1 MIRLKRLLRPLIPD
15 RVMARYRLHQHSRQ
29 IRVNVDVFLDDSRTA
44 RRWLRA
50 TPDTYRVRLTTPLG
64 EPPTGFLLFT
74 DDSLPVDQELVDK
87 AVAVLADPEIGAGV
101 VGDVEGPGLVNRRRV
116 EPKVGPRLIAVRPET
131 LDEVGGSPPG
141 EHPLPGLLARLR
153 DAGHRIGLVPVP
165 PGRAAISRT
174 DPIEADPVVILA
186 AVPMHDIGGGAR
198 STQLTLEFVRQGF
211 HVTLVSLYQAQESVD
226 LGLRYI
232 HPNLEQLRIDNFEP
246 ESLLDRCSQPGLVL
260 VEAPA
265 VPLISQAGKLQKAGW
280 TMIYDMIDN
289 WSDPALG
296 GDWFRSQAE
305 RDLVT
310 AADRVIASAPDLV
323 DQVKRMGREAVLVP
337 NAVNAGIFG
346 VDLPARPDDLP
357 EAEMIIGYHGSLY
370 GDWFDWDALRSVAE
384 AFPEAAIV
392 LIGDDKAP
400 RPAMPANIHFL
411 GLKPQTELPAYL
423 QRFSVGV
430 IPFKVSD
437 TTHAVSP
444 LKAYEYLA
452 SGVPIAAP
460 PLRALEELQGI
471 SFATDL
477 FESVRL
483 ALKGPPPDRNKALRE
498 HSWAS
503 RIRGIMPELFPP
515 APGEPATVVIRPPVH
530 FARNERPLKKG

>member
-1 MIRLKRLLRPLIPD
+1 
-15 RVMARYRLHQHSRQ
+15 MARYRLHQHSRQ
-29 IRVNVDVFLDDSRTA
+29 VRVNVDVFLEDSRKA
-44 RRWLRA
+44 RKWLRA
-50 TPDTYRVRLTTPLG
+50 TPDTYRVRMSTPPA
-64 EPPTGFLLFT
+64 EPPTEFLVLT
-74 DDSLPVDQELVDK
+74 DDSLPVDQKLVDQ
-87 AVAVLADPEIGAGV
+87 AVAVLADPEIGASV
-101 VGDVEGPGLVNRRRV
+101 VGEVAEIRLVDRRRV
-116 EPKVGPRLIAVRPET
+116 EPRVGPRLIVTTADV
-131 LDEVGGSPPG
+131 LSEVGGVPAG
-141 EHPLPGLLARLR
+141 DHPLPGLLARLR
-153 DAGHRIGLVPVP
+153 DAGHRMGLIPTP
-165 PGRAAISRT
+165 LSGAPIERT
-174 DPIEADPVVILA
+174 DPIRRLPVVILA

-198 STQLTLEFVRQGF
+198 STQFALEFVRQGF
-211 HVTLVSLYQAQESVD
+211 HVTLVSLYEAQESVD
-226 LGLRYI
+226 LGLRYV
-232 HPNLEQLRIDNFEP
+232 HPNLEQRRVERFEP
-246 ESLLDRCSQPGLVL
+246 ESLLRRCSQSGLVL

-265 VPLISQAGKLQKAGW
+265 APLVSHAVTLQEAGW
-280 TMIYDMIDN
+280 TMVYDMIDD

-296 GDWFRSQAE
+296 GDWFRSESEQN
-305 RDLVT
+305 LVET
-310 AADRVIASAPDLV
+310 ADRVVATAPDLV
-323 DQVKRMGREAVLVP
+323 DRVRMMGREAVLVP
-337 NAVNAGIFG
+337 NAVNAEIFG

-357 EAEMIIGYHGSLY
+357 NAEMIIGYHGSLY
-370 GDWFDWDALRSVAE
+370 GDWFDWDALRNVAE

-411 GLKPQTELPAYL
+411 GLKPQTELPAYI

-460 PLRALEELQGI
+460 PLRALEGLQGI

-503 RIRGIMPELFPP
+503 RIRGVMPELFPP